1 MHQEIEKKNT
11 AIDLL
16 KNYDGINT
24 YLLALKRDIITYKK
38 VDKLT
43 DFNVDYIL
51 KNINYQIKDINK
63 IVRVIDWYGDEL
75 KDKWETDFRIE
86 KVLIKKLLGETDKFY
101 HCFIQYRKNVEPSYA
116 FLKKNGIIGNFLLED
131 YHNISIDFDRYDK
144 LSMSRTPDKPRKIKN
159 HQKEAVQFLISRKK
173 CILADDMGL
182 GKMEP
187 VSSLIPTPEGFKKM
201 GDIKVGDYIFGND
214 GKPHKVL
221 KIFPHKNKEIY
232 RVNFSDNTFA
242 ECGLEHL
249 WVVRDSNMRIRNKGW
264 KIMSLKEIIDSGISY
279 KDEKRKEKG
288 LNPRSKYE
296 IPITEAV
303 EYTEKQYFIHPYIL
317 GYCIGDGN
325 MCGSSINI
333 SIPDFEKESVSRLFS
348 YLNES
353 YMLNEDRS
361 TNCPRYRIIK
371 RNKDGKNEYLQ
382 EIRKLGL
389 NVKGNYKFIPE
400 FYKLG
405 SIRQRLDLLRGLM
418 DSDGTIQKGN
428 KIIFNTV
435 SETLANDI
443 KELVF
448 SLGGI
453 ARIHSYD
460 RRKQGKNI
468 EYYVNIQI
476 KENPFYLTRKA
487 EKYNPT
493 FKKYCTKHIVSA
505 EYVRNEDAQ
514 CIYVDSEEHTYLT
527 GKSYIVTHNTTSL
540 TVASIEGNF
549 DAILIICPASL
560 KSNWLNE
567 LTNYVSEKDISIIG
581 GVNEMK
587 KNEIEKY
594 LGYGEGKSG
603 KNLNELKEEAKERG
617 KWTDNRYVIINF
629 DILDDVYKVSR
640 AKTKE
645 GIEKAMENSPMLKF
659 LLNKKSLIIID
670 EAHKLSNNTSDR
682 YKIIKDL
689 INKSNPHSIY
699 LSTGTPITNDP
710 ANYFNLLSLLND
722 PLTIDREFYYM
733 RYCDA
738 FKMPINEQQKQK
750 KQQLTQE
757 FLNSHNKN
765 TWYDL
770 TVEEKKS
777 LNDIINKRV
786 IQKIIPKGGKNLEEL
801 KMQTAHV
808 YLRRTKDDIGDLPPK
823 YIHERV
829 FELNKEQMAEYKKLW
844 DEYEAAK
851 LEEDSSKELNKEL
864 IEGGI
869 YRKYLS
875 NQMVPNTIKLAE
887 KCLAKGEKIVI
898 ACCYDDELYTLRD
911 YFKDKCVIYN
921 GKMSLKEKDE
931 AIKKFNSD
939 PNVMIFIGNII
950 AAGVGITLT
959 SSRVVIF
966 NNFSYVPGDNSQFQD
981 RVHRIGQTRDVHI
994 FYQFFKD
1001 TQYEKMWNTVLSKSL
1016 IINQVIKKEDEK

>member
-131 YHNISIDFDRYDK
+131 YHNISIDFDRYDR

-173 CILADDMGL
+173 CILADDMG
-182 GKMEP
+182 M
-187 VSSLIPTPEGFKKM
+187 
-201 GDIKVGDYIFGND
+201 
-214 GKPHKVL
+214 
-221 KIFPHKNKEIY
+221 
-232 RVNFSDNTFA
+232 
-242 ECGLEHL
+242 
-249 WVVRDSNMRIRNKGW
+249 
-264 KIMSLKEIIDSGISY
+264 
-279 KDEKRKEKG
+279 
-288 LNPRSKYE
+288 
-296 IPITEAV
+296 
-303 EYTEKQYFIHPYIL
+303 
-317 GYCIGDGN
+317 
-325 MCGSSINI
+325 
-333 SIPDFEKESVSRLFS
+333 
-348 YLNES
+348 
-353 YMLNEDRS
+353 
-361 TNCPRYRIIK
+361 
-371 RNKDGKNEYLQ
+371 
-382 EIRKLGL
+382 
-389 NVKGNYKFIPE
+389 
-400 FYKLG
+400 
-405 SIRQRLDLLRGLM
+405 
-418 DSDGTIQKGN
+418 
-428 KIIFNTV
+428 
-435 SETLANDI
+435 
-443 KELVF
+443 
-448 SLGGI
+448 
-453 ARIHSYD
+453 
-460 RRKQGKNI
+460 
-468 EYYVNIQI
+468 
-476 KENPFYLTRKA
+476 
-487 EKYNPT
+487 
-493 FKKYCTKHIVSA
+493 
-505 EYVRNEDAQ
+505 
-514 CIYVDSEEHTYLT
+514 
-527 GKSYIVTHNTTSL
+527 GKSTSL

-560 KSNWLNE
+560 KSNWFNE

-864 IEGGI
+864 IEGGL

-887 KCLAKGEKIVI
+887 KCLARGEKIVI

>member
-43 DFNVDYIL
+43 DFNVDYVL
-51 KNINYQIKDINK
+51 KNINYQIKDVNK
-63 IVRVIDWYGDEL
+63 IVHVTEWYGEEL
-75 KDKWETDFRIE
+75 KNKWETDFRIE

-101 HCFIQYRKNVEPSYA
+101 HCLIQYRKNVEPSYA

-131 YHNISIDFDRYDK
+131 YHNISIDFDRYDR
-144 LSMSRTPDKPRKIKN
+144 LSISRTPDKPRKIKT

-173 CILADDMGL
+173 CILADDMG
-182 GKMEP
+182 M
-187 VSSLIPTPEGFKKM
+187 
-201 GDIKVGDYIFGND
+201 
-214 GKPHKVL
+214 
-221 KIFPHKNKEIY
+221 
-232 RVNFSDNTFA
+232 
-242 ECGLEHL
+242 
-249 WVVRDSNMRIRNKGW
+249 
-264 KIMSLKEIIDSGISY
+264 
-279 KDEKRKEKG
+279 
-288 LNPRSKYE
+288 
-296 IPITEAV
+296 
-303 EYTEKQYFIHPYIL
+303 
-317 GYCIGDGN
+317 
-325 MCGSSINI
+325 
-333 SIPDFEKESVSRLFS
+333 
-348 YLNES
+348 
-353 YMLNEDRS
+353 
-361 TNCPRYRIIK
+361 
-371 RNKDGKNEYLQ
+371 
-382 EIRKLGL
+382 
-389 NVKGNYKFIPE
+389 
-400 FYKLG
+400 
-405 SIRQRLDLLRGLM
+405 
-418 DSDGTIQKGN
+418 
-428 KIIFNTV
+428 
-435 SETLANDI
+435 
-443 KELVF
+443 
-448 SLGGI
+448 
-453 ARIHSYD
+453 
-460 RRKQGKNI
+460 
-468 EYYVNIQI
+468 
-476 KENPFYLTRKA
+476 
-487 EKYNPT
+487 
-493 FKKYCTKHIVSA
+493 
-505 EYVRNEDAQ
+505 
-514 CIYVDSEEHTYLT
+514 
-527 GKSYIVTHNTTSL
+527 GKSTSL

-560 KSNWLNE
+560 KSNWFNE

-645 GIEKAMENSPMLKF
+645 GIEKSLEKSPMLKF

-710 ANYFNLLSLLND
+710 SNYFNLLLLLND

-770 TVEEKKS
+770 TDEEKKS

-801 KMQTAHV
+801 KRQTAHV

-829 FELNKEQMAEYKKLW
+829 FELNKEQMAEYTKLW

-875 NQMVPNTIKLAE
+875 NQMVPNTIKLAD
-887 KCLAKGEKIVI
+887 KCLARGEKIVI

-911 YFKDKCVIYN
+911 YFKEKCVIYN

-931 AIKKFNSD
+931 AIKRFNND
-939 PNVMIFIGNII
+939 PNIMVFIGNII

-959 SSRVVIF
+959 ASRVIIF
-966 NNFSYVPGDNSQFQD
+966 NNFSYVPGDNQQMQD

-1016 IINQVIKKEDEK
+1016 IINKVIKKEDEK

>member
-159 HQKEAVQFLISRKK
+159 QQKEAVQFLISRKK
-173 CILADDMGL
+173 CILADDMG
-182 GKMEP
+182 M
-187 VSSLIPTPEGFKKM
+187 
-201 GDIKVGDYIFGND
+201 
-214 GKPHKVL
+214 
-221 KIFPHKNKEIY
+221 
-232 RVNFSDNTFA
+232 
-242 ECGLEHL
+242 
-249 WVVRDSNMRIRNKGW
+249 
-264 KIMSLKEIIDSGISY
+264 
-279 KDEKRKEKG
+279 
-288 LNPRSKYE
+288 
-296 IPITEAV
+296 
-303 EYTEKQYFIHPYIL
+303 
-317 GYCIGDGN
+317 
-325 MCGSSINI
+325 
-333 SIPDFEKESVSRLFS
+333 
-348 YLNES
+348 
-353 YMLNEDRS
+353 
-361 TNCPRYRIIK
+361 
-371 RNKDGKNEYLQ
+371 
-382 EIRKLGL
+382 
-389 NVKGNYKFIPE
+389 
-400 FYKLG
+400 
-405 SIRQRLDLLRGLM
+405 
-418 DSDGTIQKGN
+418 
-428 KIIFNTV
+428 
-435 SETLANDI
+435 
-443 KELVF
+443 
-448 SLGGI
+448 
-453 ARIHSYD
+453 
-460 RRKQGKNI
+460 
-468 EYYVNIQI
+468 
-476 KENPFYLTRKA
+476 
-487 EKYNPT
+487 
-493 FKKYCTKHIVSA
+493 
-505 EYVRNEDAQ
+505 
-514 CIYVDSEEHTYLT
+514 
-527 GKSYIVTHNTTSL
+527 GKSTSL

-560 KSNWLNE
+560 KSNWFNE

-864 IEGGI
+864 IEGGL

-887 KCLAKGEKIVI
+887 KCLARGEKIVI

>member
-43 DFNVDYIL
+43 DFNVDYVL

-63 IVRVIDWYGDEL
+63 IVHVIDWYGDEL

-131 YHNISIDFDRYDK
+131 YHNISIDFDRYDR

-173 CILADDMGL
+173 CILADDMG
-182 GKMEP
+182 
-187 VSSLIPTPEGFKKM
+187 
-201 GDIKVGDYIFGND
+201 
-214 GKPHKVL
+214 
-221 KIFPHKNKEIY
+221 
-232 RVNFSDNTFA
+232 
-242 ECGLEHL
+242 
-249 WVVRDSNMRIRNKGW
+249 
-264 KIMSLKEIIDSGISY
+264 
-279 KDEKRKEKG
+279 
-288 LNPRSKYE
+288 
-296 IPITEAV
+296 
-303 EYTEKQYFIHPYIL
+303 
-317 GYCIGDGN
+317 
-325 MCGSSINI
+325 
-333 SIPDFEKESVSRLFS
+333 
-348 YLNES
+348 
-353 YMLNEDRS
+353 
-361 TNCPRYRIIK
+361 
-371 RNKDGKNEYLQ
+371 
-382 EIRKLGL
+382 
-389 NVKGNYKFIPE
+389 
-400 FYKLG
+400 
-405 SIRQRLDLLRGLM
+405 
-418 DSDGTIQKGN
+418 
-428 KIIFNTV
+428 
-435 SETLANDI
+435 
-443 KELVF
+443 
-448 SLGGI
+448 
-453 ARIHSYD
+453 
-460 RRKQGKNI
+460 
-468 EYYVNIQI
+468 
-476 KENPFYLTRKA
+476 
-487 EKYNPT
+487 
-493 FKKYCTKHIVSA
+493 
-505 EYVRNEDAQ
+505 
-514 CIYVDSEEHTYLT
+514 T
-527 GKSYIVTHNTTSL
+527 GKSTSL

-549 DAILIICPASL
+549 DAILIICPDSL
-560 KSNWLNE
+560 KSNWFNE

-645 GIEKAMENSPMLKF
+645 GIEKAIENSPMLKF

-864 IEGGI
+864 IEGGL

-887 KCLAKGEKIVI
+887 KCLARGEKIVI

-931 AIKKFNSD
+931 AIKRFNND
-939 PNVMIFIGNII
+939 PNIMVFIGNII

-1016 IINQVIKKEDEK
+1016 IINKVIKKEDEK

>member
-24 YLLALKRDIITYKK
+24 YLLALKRDVITYKK

-43 DFNVDYIL
+43 DFNVDYVL

-63 IVRVIDWYGDEL
+63 IVHVTDWYGDEL

-131 YHNISIDFDRYDK
+131 YHNISIDFDRYDR

-173 CILADDMGL
+173 CILADDMG
-182 GKMEP
+182 M
-187 VSSLIPTPEGFKKM
+187 
-201 GDIKVGDYIFGND
+201 
-214 GKPHKVL
+214 
-221 KIFPHKNKEIY
+221 
-232 RVNFSDNTFA
+232 
-242 ECGLEHL
+242 
-249 WVVRDSNMRIRNKGW
+249 
-264 KIMSLKEIIDSGISY
+264 
-279 KDEKRKEKG
+279 
-288 LNPRSKYE
+288 
-296 IPITEAV
+296 
-303 EYTEKQYFIHPYIL
+303 
-317 GYCIGDGN
+317 
-325 MCGSSINI
+325 
-333 SIPDFEKESVSRLFS
+333 
-348 YLNES
+348 
-353 YMLNEDRS
+353 
-361 TNCPRYRIIK
+361 
-371 RNKDGKNEYLQ
+371 
-382 EIRKLGL
+382 
-389 NVKGNYKFIPE
+389 
-400 FYKLG
+400 
-405 SIRQRLDLLRGLM
+405 
-418 DSDGTIQKGN
+418 
-428 KIIFNTV
+428 
-435 SETLANDI
+435 
-443 KELVF
+443 
-448 SLGGI
+448 
-453 ARIHSYD
+453 
-460 RRKQGKNI
+460 
-468 EYYVNIQI
+468 
-476 KENPFYLTRKA
+476 
-487 EKYNPT
+487 
-493 FKKYCTKHIVSA
+493 
-505 EYVRNEDAQ
+505 
-514 CIYVDSEEHTYLT
+514 
-527 GKSYIVTHNTTSL
+527 GKSTSL

-560 KSNWLNE
+560 KSNWFNE

-645 GIEKAMENSPMLKF
+645 GIEKAVENSPMLKF

-864 IEGGI
+864 IEGGL

>member
-131 YHNISIDFDRYDK
+131 YHNIFIDLKKKNK

-173 CILADDMGL
+173 CILADDMG
-182 GKMEP
+182 M
-187 VSSLIPTPEGFKKM
+187 
-201 GDIKVGDYIFGND
+201 
-214 GKPHKVL
+214 
-221 KIFPHKNKEIY
+221 
-232 RVNFSDNTFA
+232 
-242 ECGLEHL
+242 
-249 WVVRDSNMRIRNKGW
+249 
-264 KIMSLKEIIDSGISY
+264 
-279 KDEKRKEKG
+279 
-288 LNPRSKYE
+288 
-296 IPITEAV
+296 
-303 EYTEKQYFIHPYIL
+303 
-317 GYCIGDGN
+317 
-325 MCGSSINI
+325 
-333 SIPDFEKESVSRLFS
+333 
-348 YLNES
+348 
-353 YMLNEDRS
+353 
-361 TNCPRYRIIK
+361 
-371 RNKDGKNEYLQ
+371 
-382 EIRKLGL
+382 
-389 NVKGNYKFIPE
+389 
-400 FYKLG
+400 
-405 SIRQRLDLLRGLM
+405 
-418 DSDGTIQKGN
+418 
-428 KIIFNTV
+428 
-435 SETLANDI
+435 
-443 KELVF
+443 
-448 SLGGI
+448 
-453 ARIHSYD
+453 
-460 RRKQGKNI
+460 
-468 EYYVNIQI
+468 
-476 KENPFYLTRKA
+476 
-487 EKYNPT
+487 
-493 FKKYCTKHIVSA
+493 
-505 EYVRNEDAQ
+505 
-514 CIYVDSEEHTYLT
+514 
-527 GKSYIVTHNTTSL
+527 GKSTSL

-560 KSNWLNE
+560 KSNWFNE

-864 IEGGI
+864 IEGGL

-887 KCLAKGEKIVI
+887 KCLARGEKIVI

-1001 TQYEKMWNTVLSKSL
+1001 TQYEKMWNTVLSKSV
-1016 IINQVIKKEDEK
+1016 IINQVIKKEEEK

>member
-38 VDKLT
+38 IDKLT

-131 YHNISIDFDRYDK
+131 YHNISIDFDRYDR

-173 CILADDMGL
+173 CILADDMG
-182 GKMEP
+182 M
-187 VSSLIPTPEGFKKM
+187 
-201 GDIKVGDYIFGND
+201 
-214 GKPHKVL
+214 
-221 KIFPHKNKEIY
+221 
-232 RVNFSDNTFA
+232 
-242 ECGLEHL
+242 
-249 WVVRDSNMRIRNKGW
+249 
-264 KIMSLKEIIDSGISY
+264 
-279 KDEKRKEKG
+279 
-288 LNPRSKYE
+288 
-296 IPITEAV
+296 
-303 EYTEKQYFIHPYIL
+303 
-317 GYCIGDGN
+317 
-325 MCGSSINI
+325 
-333 SIPDFEKESVSRLFS
+333 
-348 YLNES
+348 
-353 YMLNEDRS
+353 
-361 TNCPRYRIIK
+361 
-371 RNKDGKNEYLQ
+371 
-382 EIRKLGL
+382 
-389 NVKGNYKFIPE
+389 
-400 FYKLG
+400 
-405 SIRQRLDLLRGLM
+405 
-418 DSDGTIQKGN
+418 
-428 KIIFNTV
+428 
-435 SETLANDI
+435 
-443 KELVF
+443 
-448 SLGGI
+448 
-453 ARIHSYD
+453 
-460 RRKQGKNI
+460 
-468 EYYVNIQI
+468 
-476 KENPFYLTRKA
+476 
-487 EKYNPT
+487 
-493 FKKYCTKHIVSA
+493 
-505 EYVRNEDAQ
+505 
-514 CIYVDSEEHTYLT
+514 
-527 GKSYIVTHNTTSL
+527 GKSTSL

-560 KSNWLNE
+560 KSNWFNE

-645 GIEKAMENSPMLKF
+645 GIEKALENSPMLKF

-722 PLTIDREFYYM
+722 PLTVDREFYYM

-864 IEGGI
+864 IEGGL

-887 KCLAKGEKIVI
+887 KCLARGEKIVI

-931 AIKKFNSD
+931 AIKRFNND

>member
-75 KDKWETDFRIE
+75 KDKWGTDFRIE

-173 CILADDMGL
+173 CILADDMG
-182 GKMEP
+182 M
-187 VSSLIPTPEGFKKM
+187 
-201 GDIKVGDYIFGND
+201 
-214 GKPHKVL
+214 
-221 KIFPHKNKEIY
+221 
-232 RVNFSDNTFA
+232 
-242 ECGLEHL
+242 
-249 WVVRDSNMRIRNKGW
+249 
-264 KIMSLKEIIDSGISY
+264 
-279 KDEKRKEKG
+279 
-288 LNPRSKYE
+288 
-296 IPITEAV
+296 
-303 EYTEKQYFIHPYIL
+303 
-317 GYCIGDGN
+317 
-325 MCGSSINI
+325 
-333 SIPDFEKESVSRLFS
+333 
-348 YLNES
+348 
-353 YMLNEDRS
+353 
-361 TNCPRYRIIK
+361 
-371 RNKDGKNEYLQ
+371 
-382 EIRKLGL
+382 
-389 NVKGNYKFIPE
+389 
-400 FYKLG
+400 
-405 SIRQRLDLLRGLM
+405 
-418 DSDGTIQKGN
+418 
-428 KIIFNTV
+428 
-435 SETLANDI
+435 
-443 KELVF
+443 
-448 SLGGI
+448 
-453 ARIHSYD
+453 
-460 RRKQGKNI
+460 
-468 EYYVNIQI
+468 
-476 KENPFYLTRKA
+476 
-487 EKYNPT
+487 
-493 FKKYCTKHIVSA
+493 
-505 EYVRNEDAQ
+505 
-514 CIYVDSEEHTYLT
+514 
-527 GKSYIVTHNTTSL
+527 GKSTSL

-560 KSNWLNE
+560 KSNWFNE

-750 KQQLTQE
+750 KQQSTQE

>member
-173 CILADDMGL
+173 CILADDMG
-182 GKMEP
+182 M
-187 VSSLIPTPEGFKKM
+187 
-201 GDIKVGDYIFGND
+201 
-214 GKPHKVL
+214 
-221 KIFPHKNKEIY
+221 
-232 RVNFSDNTFA
+232 
-242 ECGLEHL
+242 
-249 WVVRDSNMRIRNKGW
+249 
-264 KIMSLKEIIDSGISY
+264 
-279 KDEKRKEKG
+279 
-288 LNPRSKYE
+288 
-296 IPITEAV
+296 
-303 EYTEKQYFIHPYIL
+303 
-317 GYCIGDGN
+317 
-325 MCGSSINI
+325 
-333 SIPDFEKESVSRLFS
+333 
-348 YLNES
+348 
-353 YMLNEDRS
+353 
-361 TNCPRYRIIK
+361 
-371 RNKDGKNEYLQ
+371 
-382 EIRKLGL
+382 
-389 NVKGNYKFIPE
+389 
-400 FYKLG
+400 
-405 SIRQRLDLLRGLM
+405 
-418 DSDGTIQKGN
+418 
-428 KIIFNTV
+428 
-435 SETLANDI
+435 
-443 KELVF
+443 
-448 SLGGI
+448 
-453 ARIHSYD
+453 
-460 RRKQGKNI
+460 
-468 EYYVNIQI
+468 
-476 KENPFYLTRKA
+476 
-487 EKYNPT
+487 
-493 FKKYCTKHIVSA
+493 
-505 EYVRNEDAQ
+505 
-514 CIYVDSEEHTYLT
+514 
-527 GKSYIVTHNTTSL
+527 GKSTSL

-560 KSNWLNE
+560 KSNWFNE

-864 IEGGI
+864 IEGGL

-887 KCLAKGEKIVI
+887 KCLARGEKIVI

-931 AIKKFNSD
+931 AIKKFNND

>member
-131 YHNISIDFDRYDK
+131 YHNISIDFDRYDR

-159 HQKEAVQFLISRKK
+159 HQKEAVQFLISRKQ
-173 CILADDMGL
+173 CILADDMG
-182 GKMEP
+182 
-187 VSSLIPTPEGFKKM
+187 
-201 GDIKVGDYIFGND
+201 
-214 GKPHKVL
+214 
-221 KIFPHKNKEIY
+221 
-232 RVNFSDNTFA
+232 
-242 ECGLEHL
+242 
-249 WVVRDSNMRIRNKGW
+249 
-264 KIMSLKEIIDSGISY
+264 
-279 KDEKRKEKG
+279 
-288 LNPRSKYE
+288 
-296 IPITEAV
+296 
-303 EYTEKQYFIHPYIL
+303 
-317 GYCIGDGN
+317 
-325 MCGSSINI
+325 
-333 SIPDFEKESVSRLFS
+333 
-348 YLNES
+348 
-353 YMLNEDRS
+353 
-361 TNCPRYRIIK
+361 
-371 RNKDGKNEYLQ
+371 
-382 EIRKLGL
+382 
-389 NVKGNYKFIPE
+389 
-400 FYKLG
+400 
-405 SIRQRLDLLRGLM
+405 
-418 DSDGTIQKGN
+418 
-428 KIIFNTV
+428 
-435 SETLANDI
+435 
-443 KELVF
+443 
-448 SLGGI
+448 
-453 ARIHSYD
+453 
-460 RRKQGKNI
+460 
-468 EYYVNIQI
+468 
-476 KENPFYLTRKA
+476 
-487 EKYNPT
+487 
-493 FKKYCTKHIVSA
+493 
-505 EYVRNEDAQ
+505 
-514 CIYVDSEEHTYLT
+514 T
-527 GKSYIVTHNTTSL
+527 GKSTSL

-560 KSNWLNE
+560 KSNWFNE
-567 LTNYVSEKDISIIG
+567 LTNYISEKDISIIG

-645 GIEKAMENSPMLKF
+645 GIEKAVENSPMLKF

-801 KMQTAHV
+801 KMQTAHI

-864 IEGGI
+864 IEGGL

-887 KCLAKGEKIVI
+887 KCLARGEKIVI

-921 GKMSLKEKDE
+921 GKMSLKDKDE

>member
-63 IVRVIDWYGDEL
+63 IVHVIDWYGDEL

-173 CILADDMGL
+173 CILADDMG
-182 GKMEP
+182 M
-187 VSSLIPTPEGFKKM
+187 
-201 GDIKVGDYIFGND
+201 
-214 GKPHKVL
+214 
-221 KIFPHKNKEIY
+221 
-232 RVNFSDNTFA
+232 
-242 ECGLEHL
+242 
-249 WVVRDSNMRIRNKGW
+249 
-264 KIMSLKEIIDSGISY
+264 
-279 KDEKRKEKG
+279 
-288 LNPRSKYE
+288 
-296 IPITEAV
+296 
-303 EYTEKQYFIHPYIL
+303 
-317 GYCIGDGN
+317 
-325 MCGSSINI
+325 
-333 SIPDFEKESVSRLFS
+333 
-348 YLNES
+348 
-353 YMLNEDRS
+353 
-361 TNCPRYRIIK
+361 
-371 RNKDGKNEYLQ
+371 
-382 EIRKLGL
+382 
-389 NVKGNYKFIPE
+389 
-400 FYKLG
+400 
-405 SIRQRLDLLRGLM
+405 
-418 DSDGTIQKGN
+418 
-428 KIIFNTV
+428 
-435 SETLANDI
+435 
-443 KELVF
+443 
-448 SLGGI
+448 
-453 ARIHSYD
+453 
-460 RRKQGKNI
+460 
-468 EYYVNIQI
+468 
-476 KENPFYLTRKA
+476 
-487 EKYNPT
+487 
-493 FKKYCTKHIVSA
+493 
-505 EYVRNEDAQ
+505 
-514 CIYVDSEEHTYLT
+514 
-527 GKSYIVTHNTTSL
+527 GKSTSL

-560 KSNWLNE
+560 KSNWFNE

-864 IEGGI
+864 IEGGL

-887 KCLAKGEKIVI
+887 KCLARGEKIVI

-939 PNVMIFIGNII
+939 PNIMIFIGNII

>member
-173 CILADDMGL
+173 CILADDMG
-182 GKMEP
+182 M
-187 VSSLIPTPEGFKKM
+187 
-201 GDIKVGDYIFGND
+201 
-214 GKPHKVL
+214 
-221 KIFPHKNKEIY
+221 
-232 RVNFSDNTFA
+232 
-242 ECGLEHL
+242 
-249 WVVRDSNMRIRNKGW
+249 
-264 KIMSLKEIIDSGISY
+264 
-279 KDEKRKEKG
+279 
-288 LNPRSKYE
+288 
-296 IPITEAV
+296 
-303 EYTEKQYFIHPYIL
+303 
-317 GYCIGDGN
+317 
-325 MCGSSINI
+325 
-333 SIPDFEKESVSRLFS
+333 
-348 YLNES
+348 
-353 YMLNEDRS
+353 
-361 TNCPRYRIIK
+361 
-371 RNKDGKNEYLQ
+371 
-382 EIRKLGL
+382 
-389 NVKGNYKFIPE
+389 
-400 FYKLG
+400 
-405 SIRQRLDLLRGLM
+405 
-418 DSDGTIQKGN
+418 
-428 KIIFNTV
+428 
-435 SETLANDI
+435 
-443 KELVF
+443 
-448 SLGGI
+448 
-453 ARIHSYD
+453 
-460 RRKQGKNI
+460 
-468 EYYVNIQI
+468 
-476 KENPFYLTRKA
+476 
-487 EKYNPT
+487 
-493 FKKYCTKHIVSA
+493 
-505 EYVRNEDAQ
+505 
-514 CIYVDSEEHTYLT
+514 
-527 GKSYIVTHNTTSL
+527 GKSTSL

-560 KSNWLNE
+560 KSNWFNE

-864 IEGGI
+864 IEGGL

-887 KCLAKGEKIVI
+887 KCLARGEKIVI

-931 AIKKFNSD
+931 AIKRFNND

>member
-131 YHNISIDFDRYDK
+131 YHNISIDFDRYDR

-173 CILADDMGL
+173 CILADDMG
-182 GKMEP
+182 M
-187 VSSLIPTPEGFKKM
+187 
-201 GDIKVGDYIFGND
+201 
-214 GKPHKVL
+214 
-221 KIFPHKNKEIY
+221 
-232 RVNFSDNTFA
+232 
-242 ECGLEHL
+242 
-249 WVVRDSNMRIRNKGW
+249 
-264 KIMSLKEIIDSGISY
+264 
-279 KDEKRKEKG
+279 
-288 LNPRSKYE
+288 
-296 IPITEAV
+296 
-303 EYTEKQYFIHPYIL
+303 
-317 GYCIGDGN
+317 
-325 MCGSSINI
+325 
-333 SIPDFEKESVSRLFS
+333 
-348 YLNES
+348 
-353 YMLNEDRS
+353 
-361 TNCPRYRIIK
+361 
-371 RNKDGKNEYLQ
+371 
-382 EIRKLGL
+382 
-389 NVKGNYKFIPE
+389 
-400 FYKLG
+400 
-405 SIRQRLDLLRGLM
+405 
-418 DSDGTIQKGN
+418 
-428 KIIFNTV
+428 
-435 SETLANDI
+435 
-443 KELVF
+443 
-448 SLGGI
+448 
-453 ARIHSYD
+453 
-460 RRKQGKNI
+460 
-468 EYYVNIQI
+468 
-476 KENPFYLTRKA
+476 
-487 EKYNPT
+487 
-493 FKKYCTKHIVSA
+493 
-505 EYVRNEDAQ
+505 
-514 CIYVDSEEHTYLT
+514 
-527 GKSYIVTHNTTSL
+527 GKSTSL

-560 KSNWLNE
+560 KSNWFNE

-864 IEGGI
+864 IEGGL

-875 NQMVPNTIKLAE
+875 NQMIPNTIKLAE
-887 KCLAKGEKIVI
+887 KCLARGEKIVI

>member
-43 DFNVDYIL
+43 DFNVDYVL

-63 IVRVIDWYGDEL
+63 IVHVIDWYGDEL

-131 YHNISIDFDRYDK
+131 YHNISIDFDRYDR

-173 CILADDMGL
+173 CILADDMG
-182 GKMEP
+182 
-187 VSSLIPTPEGFKKM
+187 
-201 GDIKVGDYIFGND
+201 
-214 GKPHKVL
+214 
-221 KIFPHKNKEIY
+221 
-232 RVNFSDNTFA
+232 
-242 ECGLEHL
+242 
-249 WVVRDSNMRIRNKGW
+249 
-264 KIMSLKEIIDSGISY
+264 
-279 KDEKRKEKG
+279 
-288 LNPRSKYE
+288 
-296 IPITEAV
+296 
-303 EYTEKQYFIHPYIL
+303 
-317 GYCIGDGN
+317 
-325 MCGSSINI
+325 
-333 SIPDFEKESVSRLFS
+333 
-348 YLNES
+348 
-353 YMLNEDRS
+353 
-361 TNCPRYRIIK
+361 
-371 RNKDGKNEYLQ
+371 
-382 EIRKLGL
+382 
-389 NVKGNYKFIPE
+389 
-400 FYKLG
+400 
-405 SIRQRLDLLRGLM
+405 
-418 DSDGTIQKGN
+418 
-428 KIIFNTV
+428 
-435 SETLANDI
+435 
-443 KELVF
+443 
-448 SLGGI
+448 
-453 ARIHSYD
+453 
-460 RRKQGKNI
+460 
-468 EYYVNIQI
+468 
-476 KENPFYLTRKA
+476 
-487 EKYNPT
+487 
-493 FKKYCTKHIVSA
+493 
-505 EYVRNEDAQ
+505 
-514 CIYVDSEEHTYLT
+514 T
-527 GKSYIVTHNTTSL
+527 GKSTSL

-560 KSNWLNE
+560 KSNWFNE

-931 AIKKFNSD
+931 AIKRFNND
-939 PNVMIFIGNII
+939 PNIMVFIGNII

-1016 IINQVIKKEDEK
+1016 IINKVIKKEDEK

>member
-43 DFNVDYIL
+43 DFNVDYVL

-63 IVRVIDWYGDEL
+63 IVHVIDWYGDEL

-131 YHNISIDFDRYDK
+131 YHNISIDFDRYDR

-173 CILADDMGL
+173 CILADDMG
-182 GKMEP
+182 M
-187 VSSLIPTPEGFKKM
+187 
-201 GDIKVGDYIFGND
+201 
-214 GKPHKVL
+214 
-221 KIFPHKNKEIY
+221 
-232 RVNFSDNTFA
+232 
-242 ECGLEHL
+242 
-249 WVVRDSNMRIRNKGW
+249 
-264 KIMSLKEIIDSGISY
+264 
-279 KDEKRKEKG
+279 
-288 LNPRSKYE
+288 
-296 IPITEAV
+296 
-303 EYTEKQYFIHPYIL
+303 
-317 GYCIGDGN
+317 
-325 MCGSSINI
+325 
-333 SIPDFEKESVSRLFS
+333 
-348 YLNES
+348 
-353 YMLNEDRS
+353 
-361 TNCPRYRIIK
+361 
-371 RNKDGKNEYLQ
+371 
-382 EIRKLGL
+382 
-389 NVKGNYKFIPE
+389 
-400 FYKLG
+400 
-405 SIRQRLDLLRGLM
+405 
-418 DSDGTIQKGN
+418 
-428 KIIFNTV
+428 
-435 SETLANDI
+435 
-443 KELVF
+443 
-448 SLGGI
+448 
-453 ARIHSYD
+453 
-460 RRKQGKNI
+460 
-468 EYYVNIQI
+468 
-476 KENPFYLTRKA
+476 
-487 EKYNPT
+487 
-493 FKKYCTKHIVSA
+493 
-505 EYVRNEDAQ
+505 
-514 CIYVDSEEHTYLT
+514 
-527 GKSYIVTHNTTSL
+527 GKSTSL

-560 KSNWLNE
+560 KSNWFNE

-645 GIEKAMENSPMLKF
+645 GIEKAIENSPMLKF

-829 FELNKEQMAEYKKLW
+829 FELSKEQMAEYKKLW

-887 KCLAKGEKIVI
+887 KCLARGEKIVI

>member
-131 YHNISIDFDRYDK
+131 YHNISIDFDRYDR

-173 CILADDMGL
+173 CILADDMG
-182 GKMEP
+182 M
-187 VSSLIPTPEGFKKM
+187 
-201 GDIKVGDYIFGND
+201 
-214 GKPHKVL
+214 
-221 KIFPHKNKEIY
+221 
-232 RVNFSDNTFA
+232 
-242 ECGLEHL
+242 
-249 WVVRDSNMRIRNKGW
+249 
-264 KIMSLKEIIDSGISY
+264 
-279 KDEKRKEKG
+279 
-288 LNPRSKYE
+288 
-296 IPITEAV
+296 
-303 EYTEKQYFIHPYIL
+303 
-317 GYCIGDGN
+317 
-325 MCGSSINI
+325 
-333 SIPDFEKESVSRLFS
+333 
-348 YLNES
+348 
-353 YMLNEDRS
+353 
-361 TNCPRYRIIK
+361 
-371 RNKDGKNEYLQ
+371 
-382 EIRKLGL
+382 
-389 NVKGNYKFIPE
+389 
-400 FYKLG
+400 
-405 SIRQRLDLLRGLM
+405 
-418 DSDGTIQKGN
+418 
-428 KIIFNTV
+428 
-435 SETLANDI
+435 
-443 KELVF
+443 
-448 SLGGI
+448 
-453 ARIHSYD
+453 
-460 RRKQGKNI
+460 
-468 EYYVNIQI
+468 
-476 KENPFYLTRKA
+476 
-487 EKYNPT
+487 
-493 FKKYCTKHIVSA
+493 
-505 EYVRNEDAQ
+505 
-514 CIYVDSEEHTYLT
+514 
-527 GKSYIVTHNTTSL
+527 GKSTSL

-560 KSNWLNE
+560 KSNWFNE

-645 GIEKAMENSPMLKF
+645 GIEKAIENSPMLKF

-844 DEYEAAK
+844 DEYEEAK

-887 KCLAKGEKIVI
+887 KCLARGEKIVI

>member
-75 KDKWETDFRIE
+75 KDKWGTDFRIE

-131 YHNISIDFDRYDK
+131 YHNISIDFDRYDR

-173 CILADDMGL
+173 CILADDMG
-182 GKMEP
+182 M
-187 VSSLIPTPEGFKKM
+187 
-201 GDIKVGDYIFGND
+201 
-214 GKPHKVL
+214 
-221 KIFPHKNKEIY
+221 
-232 RVNFSDNTFA
+232 
-242 ECGLEHL
+242 
-249 WVVRDSNMRIRNKGW
+249 
-264 KIMSLKEIIDSGISY
+264 
-279 KDEKRKEKG
+279 
-288 LNPRSKYE
+288 
-296 IPITEAV
+296 
-303 EYTEKQYFIHPYIL
+303 
-317 GYCIGDGN
+317 
-325 MCGSSINI
+325 
-333 SIPDFEKESVSRLFS
+333 
-348 YLNES
+348 
-353 YMLNEDRS
+353 
-361 TNCPRYRIIK
+361 
-371 RNKDGKNEYLQ
+371 
-382 EIRKLGL
+382 
-389 NVKGNYKFIPE
+389 
-400 FYKLG
+400 
-405 SIRQRLDLLRGLM
+405 
-418 DSDGTIQKGN
+418 
-428 KIIFNTV
+428 
-435 SETLANDI
+435 
-443 KELVF
+443 
-448 SLGGI
+448 
-453 ARIHSYD
+453 
-460 RRKQGKNI
+460 
-468 EYYVNIQI
+468 
-476 KENPFYLTRKA
+476 
-487 EKYNPT
+487 
-493 FKKYCTKHIVSA
+493 
-505 EYVRNEDAQ
+505 
-514 CIYVDSEEHTYLT
+514 
-527 GKSYIVTHNTTSL
+527 GKSTSL

-560 KSNWLNE
+560 KSNWFNE

-645 GIEKAMENSPMLKF
+645 GIEKAIENSPMLKF

-864 IEGGI
+864 IEGGL

-887 KCLAKGEKIVI
+887 KCLARGEKIVI

>member
-63 IVRVIDWYGDEL
+63 IVHVIDWYGDEL

-131 YHNISIDFDRYDK
+131 YHNISIDFDRYDR
-144 LSMSRTPDKPRKIKN
+144 LSMSRTPDNPRKIKN

-173 CILADDMGL
+173 CILADDMG
-182 GKMEP
+182 
-187 VSSLIPTPEGFKKM
+187 
-201 GDIKVGDYIFGND
+201 
-214 GKPHKVL
+214 
-221 KIFPHKNKEIY
+221 
-232 RVNFSDNTFA
+232 
-242 ECGLEHL
+242 
-249 WVVRDSNMRIRNKGW
+249 
-264 KIMSLKEIIDSGISY
+264 
-279 KDEKRKEKG
+279 
-288 LNPRSKYE
+288 
-296 IPITEAV
+296 
-303 EYTEKQYFIHPYIL
+303 
-317 GYCIGDGN
+317 
-325 MCGSSINI
+325 
-333 SIPDFEKESVSRLFS
+333 
-348 YLNES
+348 
-353 YMLNEDRS
+353 
-361 TNCPRYRIIK
+361 
-371 RNKDGKNEYLQ
+371 
-382 EIRKLGL
+382 
-389 NVKGNYKFIPE
+389 
-400 FYKLG
+400 
-405 SIRQRLDLLRGLM
+405 
-418 DSDGTIQKGN
+418 
-428 KIIFNTV
+428 
-435 SETLANDI
+435 
-443 KELVF
+443 
-448 SLGGI
+448 
-453 ARIHSYD
+453 
-460 RRKQGKNI
+460 
-468 EYYVNIQI
+468 
-476 KENPFYLTRKA
+476 
-487 EKYNPT
+487 
-493 FKKYCTKHIVSA
+493 
-505 EYVRNEDAQ
+505 
-514 CIYVDSEEHTYLT
+514 T
-527 GKSYIVTHNTTSL
+527 GKSTSL

-560 KSNWLNE
+560 KSNWFNE
-567 LTNYVSEKDISIIG
+567 LTNYISEKDISIIG

-645 GIEKAMENSPMLKF
+645 GIEKAIENSPMLKF

-864 IEGGI
+864 IEGGL

-887 KCLAKGEKIVI
+887 KCLARGEKIVI

-931 AIKKFNSD
+931 AIKKFNND

>member
-173 CILADDMGL
+173 CILADDMG
-182 GKMEP
+182 
-187 VSSLIPTPEGFKKM
+187 
-201 GDIKVGDYIFGND
+201 
-214 GKPHKVL
+214 
-221 KIFPHKNKEIY
+221 
-232 RVNFSDNTFA
+232 
-242 ECGLEHL
+242 
-249 WVVRDSNMRIRNKGW
+249 
-264 KIMSLKEIIDSGISY
+264 
-279 KDEKRKEKG
+279 
-288 LNPRSKYE
+288 
-296 IPITEAV
+296 
-303 EYTEKQYFIHPYIL
+303 
-317 GYCIGDGN
+317 
-325 MCGSSINI
+325 
-333 SIPDFEKESVSRLFS
+333 
-348 YLNES
+348 
-353 YMLNEDRS
+353 
-361 TNCPRYRIIK
+361 
-371 RNKDGKNEYLQ
+371 
-382 EIRKLGL
+382 
-389 NVKGNYKFIPE
+389 
-400 FYKLG
+400 
-405 SIRQRLDLLRGLM
+405 
-418 DSDGTIQKGN
+418 
-428 KIIFNTV
+428 
-435 SETLANDI
+435 
-443 KELVF
+443 
-448 SLGGI
+448 
-453 ARIHSYD
+453 
-460 RRKQGKNI
+460 
-468 EYYVNIQI
+468 
-476 KENPFYLTRKA
+476 
-487 EKYNPT
+487 
-493 FKKYCTKHIVSA
+493 
-505 EYVRNEDAQ
+505 
-514 CIYVDSEEHTYLT
+514 T
-527 GKSYIVTHNTTSL
+527 GKSTSL

-560 KSNWLNE
+560 KSNWFNE

>member
-43 DFNVDYIL
+43 DFNVDYVL

-63 IVRVIDWYGDEL
+63 IVHVIDWYGDEL

-131 YHNISIDFDRYDK
+131 YHNISIDFDRYDR

-173 CILADDMGL
+173 CILADDMG
-182 GKMEP
+182 
-187 VSSLIPTPEGFKKM
+187 
-201 GDIKVGDYIFGND
+201 
-214 GKPHKVL
+214 
-221 KIFPHKNKEIY
+221 
-232 RVNFSDNTFA
+232 
-242 ECGLEHL
+242 
-249 WVVRDSNMRIRNKGW
+249 
-264 KIMSLKEIIDSGISY
+264 
-279 KDEKRKEKG
+279 
-288 LNPRSKYE
+288 
-296 IPITEAV
+296 
-303 EYTEKQYFIHPYIL
+303 
-317 GYCIGDGN
+317 
-325 MCGSSINI
+325 
-333 SIPDFEKESVSRLFS
+333 
-348 YLNES
+348 
-353 YMLNEDRS
+353 
-361 TNCPRYRIIK
+361 
-371 RNKDGKNEYLQ
+371 
-382 EIRKLGL
+382 
-389 NVKGNYKFIPE
+389 
-400 FYKLG
+400 
-405 SIRQRLDLLRGLM
+405 
-418 DSDGTIQKGN
+418 
-428 KIIFNTV
+428 
-435 SETLANDI
+435 
-443 KELVF
+443 
-448 SLGGI
+448 
-453 ARIHSYD
+453 
-460 RRKQGKNI
+460 
-468 EYYVNIQI
+468 
-476 KENPFYLTRKA
+476 
-487 EKYNPT
+487 
-493 FKKYCTKHIVSA
+493 
-505 EYVRNEDAQ
+505 
-514 CIYVDSEEHTYLT
+514 T
-527 GKSYIVTHNTTSL
+527 GKSTSL

-560 KSNWLNE
+560 KSNWFNE

-829 FELNKEQMAEYKKLW
+829 FELSKEQMAEYKKLW

-864 IEGGI
+864 IEGGL

-887 KCLAKGEKIVI
+887 KCLARGEKIVI

-931 AIKKFNSD
+931 AIKRFNND
-939 PNVMIFIGNII
+939 PNIMVFIGNII

-1016 IINQVIKKEDEK
+1016 IINKVIKKEDEK

>member
-43 DFNVDYIL
+43 DFNVDYVL

-63 IVRVIDWYGDEL
+63 IVHVIDWYGDEL

-131 YHNISIDFDRYDK
+131 YHNISIDFDRYDR

-173 CILADDMGL
+173 CILADDMG
-182 GKMEP
+182 
-187 VSSLIPTPEGFKKM
+187 
-201 GDIKVGDYIFGND
+201 
-214 GKPHKVL
+214 
-221 KIFPHKNKEIY
+221 
-232 RVNFSDNTFA
+232 
-242 ECGLEHL
+242 
-249 WVVRDSNMRIRNKGW
+249 
-264 KIMSLKEIIDSGISY
+264 
-279 KDEKRKEKG
+279 
-288 LNPRSKYE
+288 
-296 IPITEAV
+296 
-303 EYTEKQYFIHPYIL
+303 
-317 GYCIGDGN
+317 
-325 MCGSSINI
+325 
-333 SIPDFEKESVSRLFS
+333 
-348 YLNES
+348 
-353 YMLNEDRS
+353 
-361 TNCPRYRIIK
+361 
-371 RNKDGKNEYLQ
+371 
-382 EIRKLGL
+382 
-389 NVKGNYKFIPE
+389 
-400 FYKLG
+400 
-405 SIRQRLDLLRGLM
+405 
-418 DSDGTIQKGN
+418 
-428 KIIFNTV
+428 
-435 SETLANDI
+435 
-443 KELVF
+443 
-448 SLGGI
+448 
-453 ARIHSYD
+453 
-460 RRKQGKNI
+460 
-468 EYYVNIQI
+468 
-476 KENPFYLTRKA
+476 
-487 EKYNPT
+487 
-493 FKKYCTKHIVSA
+493 
-505 EYVRNEDAQ
+505 
-514 CIYVDSEEHTYLT
+514 T
-527 GKSYIVTHNTTSL
+527 GKSTSL

-560 KSNWLNE
+560 KSNWFNE

-829 FELNKEQMAEYKKLW
+829 FELNKEQMAEYTKLW

-887 KCLAKGEKIVI
+887 KCLARGEKIVI

-931 AIKKFNSD
+931 AIKRFNND

>member
-75 KDKWETDFRIE
+75 KDKWGTDFRIE

-131 YHNISIDFDRYDK
+131 YHNISIDFDRYDR

-173 CILADDMGL
+173 CILADDMG
-182 GKMEP
+182 M
-187 VSSLIPTPEGFKKM
+187 
-201 GDIKVGDYIFGND
+201 
-214 GKPHKVL
+214 
-221 KIFPHKNKEIY
+221 
-232 RVNFSDNTFA
+232 
-242 ECGLEHL
+242 
-249 WVVRDSNMRIRNKGW
+249 
-264 KIMSLKEIIDSGISY
+264 
-279 KDEKRKEKG
+279 
-288 LNPRSKYE
+288 
-296 IPITEAV
+296 
-303 EYTEKQYFIHPYIL
+303 
-317 GYCIGDGN
+317 
-325 MCGSSINI
+325 
-333 SIPDFEKESVSRLFS
+333 
-348 YLNES
+348 
-353 YMLNEDRS
+353 
-361 TNCPRYRIIK
+361 
-371 RNKDGKNEYLQ
+371 
-382 EIRKLGL
+382 
-389 NVKGNYKFIPE
+389 
-400 FYKLG
+400 
-405 SIRQRLDLLRGLM
+405 
-418 DSDGTIQKGN
+418 
-428 KIIFNTV
+428 
-435 SETLANDI
+435 
-443 KELVF
+443 
-448 SLGGI
+448 
-453 ARIHSYD
+453 
-460 RRKQGKNI
+460 
-468 EYYVNIQI
+468 
-476 KENPFYLTRKA
+476 
-487 EKYNPT
+487 
-493 FKKYCTKHIVSA
+493 
-505 EYVRNEDAQ
+505 
-514 CIYVDSEEHTYLT
+514 
-527 GKSYIVTHNTTSL
+527 GKSTSL

-560 KSNWLNE
+560 KSNWFNE

-645 GIEKAMENSPMLKF
+645 GIEKTMENSPMLKF

-864 IEGGI
+864 IEGGL

-887 KCLAKGEKIVI
+887 KCLARGEKIVI

>member
-173 CILADDMGL
+173 CILADDMG
-182 GKMEP
+182 M
-187 VSSLIPTPEGFKKM
+187 
-201 GDIKVGDYIFGND
+201 
-214 GKPHKVL
+214 
-221 KIFPHKNKEIY
+221 
-232 RVNFSDNTFA
+232 
-242 ECGLEHL
+242 
-249 WVVRDSNMRIRNKGW
+249 
-264 KIMSLKEIIDSGISY
+264 
-279 KDEKRKEKG
+279 
-288 LNPRSKYE
+288 
-296 IPITEAV
+296 
-303 EYTEKQYFIHPYIL
+303 
-317 GYCIGDGN
+317 
-325 MCGSSINI
+325 
-333 SIPDFEKESVSRLFS
+333 
-348 YLNES
+348 
-353 YMLNEDRS
+353 
-361 TNCPRYRIIK
+361 
-371 RNKDGKNEYLQ
+371 
-382 EIRKLGL
+382 
-389 NVKGNYKFIPE
+389 
-400 FYKLG
+400 
-405 SIRQRLDLLRGLM
+405 
-418 DSDGTIQKGN
+418 
-428 KIIFNTV
+428 
-435 SETLANDI
+435 
-443 KELVF
+443 
-448 SLGGI
+448 
-453 ARIHSYD
+453 
-460 RRKQGKNI
+460 
-468 EYYVNIQI
+468 
-476 KENPFYLTRKA
+476 
-487 EKYNPT
+487 
-493 FKKYCTKHIVSA
+493 
-505 EYVRNEDAQ
+505 
-514 CIYVDSEEHTYLT
+514 
-527 GKSYIVTHNTTSL
+527 GKSTSL

-560 KSNWLNE
+560 KSNWFNE
-567 LTNYVSEKDISIIG
+567 LTNYISEKDISIIG

-864 IEGGI
+864 IEGGL

-887 KCLAKGEKIVI
+887 KCLARGEKIVI

-931 AIKKFNSD
+931 AIKKFNND

>member
-182 GKMEP
+182 GK
-187 VSSLIPTPEGFKKM
+187 S
-201 GDIKVGDYIFGND
+201 
-214 GKPHKVL
+214 
-221 KIFPHKNKEIY
+221 
-232 RVNFSDNTFA
+232 
-242 ECGLEHL
+242 
-249 WVVRDSNMRIRNKGW
+249 
-264 KIMSLKEIIDSGISY
+264 
-279 KDEKRKEKG
+279 
-288 LNPRSKYE
+288 
-296 IPITEAV
+296 
-303 EYTEKQYFIHPYIL
+303 
-317 GYCIGDGN
+317 
-325 MCGSSINI
+325 
-333 SIPDFEKESVSRLFS
+333 
-348 YLNES
+348 
-353 YMLNEDRS
+353 
-361 TNCPRYRIIK
+361 
-371 RNKDGKNEYLQ
+371 
-382 EIRKLGL
+382 
-389 NVKGNYKFIPE
+389 
-400 FYKLG
+400 
-405 SIRQRLDLLRGLM
+405 
-418 DSDGTIQKGN
+418 
-428 KIIFNTV
+428 
-435 SETLANDI
+435 
-443 KELVF
+443 
-448 SLGGI
+448 
-453 ARIHSYD
+453 
-460 RRKQGKNI
+460 
-468 EYYVNIQI
+468 
-476 KENPFYLTRKA
+476 
-487 EKYNPT
+487 
-493 FKKYCTKHIVSA
+493 
-505 EYVRNEDAQ
+505 
-514 CIYVDSEEHTYLT
+514 
-527 GKSYIVTHNTTSL
+527 TSL

-560 KSNWLNE
+560 KSNWFNE

-864 IEGGI
+864 IEGGL

-887 KCLAKGEKIVI
+887 KCLARGEKIVI

-939 PNVMIFIGNII
+939 PNIMIFIGNII

>member
-173 CILADDMGL
+173 CILADDMGM
-182 GKMEP
+182 GK
-187 VSSLIPTPEGFKKM
+187 STSLI
-201 GDIKVGDYIFGND
+201 
-214 GKPHKVL
+214 
-221 KIFPHKNKEIY
+221 
-232 RVNFSDNTFA
+232 
-242 ECGLEHL
+242 
-249 WVVRDSNMRIRNKGW
+249 
-264 KIMSLKEIIDSGISY
+264 
-279 KDEKRKEKG
+279 
-288 LNPRSKYE
+288 
-296 IPITEAV
+296 
-303 EYTEKQYFIHPYIL
+303 
-317 GYCIGDGN
+317 
-325 MCGSSINI
+325 
-333 SIPDFEKESVSRLFS
+333 
-348 YLNES
+348 
-353 YMLNEDRS
+353 
-361 TNCPRYRIIK
+361 
-371 RNKDGKNEYLQ
+371 
-382 EIRKLGL
+382 
-389 NVKGNYKFIPE
+389 
-400 FYKLG
+400 
-405 SIRQRLDLLRGLM
+405 
-418 DSDGTIQKGN
+418 
-428 KIIFNTV
+428 
-435 SETLANDI
+435 
-443 KELVF
+443 
-448 SLGGI
+448 
-453 ARIHSYD
+453 
-460 RRKQGKNI
+460 
-468 EYYVNIQI
+468 
-476 KENPFYLTRKA
+476 
-487 EKYNPT
+487 
-493 FKKYCTKHIVSA
+493 
-505 EYVRNEDAQ
+505 
-514 CIYVDSEEHTYLT
+514 
-527 GKSYIVTHNTTSL
+527 
-540 TVASIEGNF
+540 VASIEGNF

-560 KSNWLNE
+560 KSNWFNE

-829 FELNKEQMAEYKKLW
+829 FELNEEQMAEYKKLW

-864 IEGGI
+864 IEGGL

-887 KCLAKGEKIVI
+887 KCLARGEKIVI

>member
-63 IVRVIDWYGDEL
+63 IVRVIDWYGNEL

-173 CILADDMGL
+173 CILADDMG
-182 GKMEP
+182 M
-187 VSSLIPTPEGFKKM
+187 
-201 GDIKVGDYIFGND
+201 
-214 GKPHKVL
+214 
-221 KIFPHKNKEIY
+221 
-232 RVNFSDNTFA
+232 
-242 ECGLEHL
+242 
-249 WVVRDSNMRIRNKGW
+249 
-264 KIMSLKEIIDSGISY
+264 
-279 KDEKRKEKG
+279 
-288 LNPRSKYE
+288 
-296 IPITEAV
+296 
-303 EYTEKQYFIHPYIL
+303 
-317 GYCIGDGN
+317 
-325 MCGSSINI
+325 
-333 SIPDFEKESVSRLFS
+333 
-348 YLNES
+348 
-353 YMLNEDRS
+353 
-361 TNCPRYRIIK
+361 
-371 RNKDGKNEYLQ
+371 
-382 EIRKLGL
+382 
-389 NVKGNYKFIPE
+389 
-400 FYKLG
+400 
-405 SIRQRLDLLRGLM
+405 
-418 DSDGTIQKGN
+418 
-428 KIIFNTV
+428 
-435 SETLANDI
+435 
-443 KELVF
+443 
-448 SLGGI
+448 
-453 ARIHSYD
+453 
-460 RRKQGKNI
+460 
-468 EYYVNIQI
+468 
-476 KENPFYLTRKA
+476 
-487 EKYNPT
+487 
-493 FKKYCTKHIVSA
+493 
-505 EYVRNEDAQ
+505 
-514 CIYVDSEEHTYLT
+514 
-527 GKSYIVTHNTTSL
+527 GKSTSL

-560 KSNWLNE
+560 KSNWFNE

-864 IEGGI
+864 IEGGL

-887 KCLAKGEKIVI
+887 KCLARGEKIVI

>member
-24 YLLALKRDIITYKK
+24 YLLALKRDVITYKK

-43 DFNVDYIL
+43 DFNVDYVL

-63 IVRVIDWYGDEL
+63 IVHVTDWYGDEL

-131 YHNISIDFDRYDK
+131 YHNISIDFDRYDR
-144 LSMSRTPDKPRKIKN
+144 LSMSRTPDNPRKIKN

-173 CILADDMGL
+173 CILADDMG
-182 GKMEP
+182 
-187 VSSLIPTPEGFKKM
+187 
-201 GDIKVGDYIFGND
+201 
-214 GKPHKVL
+214 
-221 KIFPHKNKEIY
+221 
-232 RVNFSDNTFA
+232 
-242 ECGLEHL
+242 
-249 WVVRDSNMRIRNKGW
+249 
-264 KIMSLKEIIDSGISY
+264 
-279 KDEKRKEKG
+279 
-288 LNPRSKYE
+288 
-296 IPITEAV
+296 
-303 EYTEKQYFIHPYIL
+303 
-317 GYCIGDGN
+317 
-325 MCGSSINI
+325 
-333 SIPDFEKESVSRLFS
+333 
-348 YLNES
+348 
-353 YMLNEDRS
+353 
-361 TNCPRYRIIK
+361 
-371 RNKDGKNEYLQ
+371 
-382 EIRKLGL
+382 
-389 NVKGNYKFIPE
+389 
-400 FYKLG
+400 
-405 SIRQRLDLLRGLM
+405 
-418 DSDGTIQKGN
+418 
-428 KIIFNTV
+428 
-435 SETLANDI
+435 
-443 KELVF
+443 
-448 SLGGI
+448 
-453 ARIHSYD
+453 
-460 RRKQGKNI
+460 
-468 EYYVNIQI
+468 
-476 KENPFYLTRKA
+476 
-487 EKYNPT
+487 
-493 FKKYCTKHIVSA
+493 
-505 EYVRNEDAQ
+505 
-514 CIYVDSEEHTYLT
+514 T
-527 GKSYIVTHNTTSL
+527 GKSTSL

-560 KSNWLNE
+560 KSNWFNE

-829 FELNKEQMAEYKKLW
+829 FELNEEQMAEYKKLW

-864 IEGGI
+864 IEGGL

-887 KCLAKGEKIVI
+887 KCLARGEKIVI

-931 AIKKFNSD
+931 AIKKFNND

-1001 TQYEKMWNTVLSKSL
+1001 TQYEKMWNTVLSKSV
-1016 IINQVIKKEDEK
+1016 IINQVIKKEEEK

>member
-131 YHNISIDFDRYDK
+131 YHNISIDFDRYDR

-173 CILADDMGL
+173 CILADDMG
-182 GKMEP
+182 M
-187 VSSLIPTPEGFKKM
+187 
-201 GDIKVGDYIFGND
+201 
-214 GKPHKVL
+214 
-221 KIFPHKNKEIY
+221 
-232 RVNFSDNTFA
+232 
-242 ECGLEHL
+242 
-249 WVVRDSNMRIRNKGW
+249 
-264 KIMSLKEIIDSGISY
+264 
-279 KDEKRKEKG
+279 
-288 LNPRSKYE
+288 
-296 IPITEAV
+296 
-303 EYTEKQYFIHPYIL
+303 
-317 GYCIGDGN
+317 
-325 MCGSSINI
+325 
-333 SIPDFEKESVSRLFS
+333 
-348 YLNES
+348 
-353 YMLNEDRS
+353 
-361 TNCPRYRIIK
+361 
-371 RNKDGKNEYLQ
+371 
-382 EIRKLGL
+382 
-389 NVKGNYKFIPE
+389 
-400 FYKLG
+400 
-405 SIRQRLDLLRGLM
+405 
-418 DSDGTIQKGN
+418 
-428 KIIFNTV
+428 
-435 SETLANDI
+435 
-443 KELVF
+443 
-448 SLGGI
+448 
-453 ARIHSYD
+453 
-460 RRKQGKNI
+460 
-468 EYYVNIQI
+468 
-476 KENPFYLTRKA
+476 
-487 EKYNPT
+487 
-493 FKKYCTKHIVSA
+493 
-505 EYVRNEDAQ
+505 
-514 CIYVDSEEHTYLT
+514 
-527 GKSYIVTHNTTSL
+527 GKSTSL

-560 KSNWLNE
+560 KSNWFNE

-645 GIEKAMENSPMLKF
+645 GIEKAVENSPMLKF

-829 FELNKEQMAEYKKLW
+829 FELNEEQMAEYKKLW

-864 IEGGI
+864 IEGGL

-887 KCLAKGEKIVI
+887 KCLARGEKIVI

-931 AIKKFNSD
+931 AIKKFNND

-1001 TQYEKMWNTVLSKSL
+1001 TQYEKMWNTVLSKSV
-1016 IINQVIKKEDEK
+1016 IINQVIKKEEEK

>member
-75 KDKWETDFRIE
+75 KDKWGTDFRIE

-131 YHNISIDFDRYDK
+131 YHNISIDFDRYDR

-173 CILADDMGL
+173 CILADDMG
-182 GKMEP
+182 M
-187 VSSLIPTPEGFKKM
+187 
-201 GDIKVGDYIFGND
+201 
-214 GKPHKVL
+214 
-221 KIFPHKNKEIY
+221 
-232 RVNFSDNTFA
+232 
-242 ECGLEHL
+242 
-249 WVVRDSNMRIRNKGW
+249 
-264 KIMSLKEIIDSGISY
+264 
-279 KDEKRKEKG
+279 
-288 LNPRSKYE
+288 
-296 IPITEAV
+296 
-303 EYTEKQYFIHPYIL
+303 
-317 GYCIGDGN
+317 
-325 MCGSSINI
+325 
-333 SIPDFEKESVSRLFS
+333 
-348 YLNES
+348 
-353 YMLNEDRS
+353 
-361 TNCPRYRIIK
+361 
-371 RNKDGKNEYLQ
+371 
-382 EIRKLGL
+382 
-389 NVKGNYKFIPE
+389 
-400 FYKLG
+400 
-405 SIRQRLDLLRGLM
+405 
-418 DSDGTIQKGN
+418 
-428 KIIFNTV
+428 
-435 SETLANDI
+435 
-443 KELVF
+443 
-448 SLGGI
+448 
-453 ARIHSYD
+453 
-460 RRKQGKNI
+460 
-468 EYYVNIQI
+468 
-476 KENPFYLTRKA
+476 
-487 EKYNPT
+487 
-493 FKKYCTKHIVSA
+493 
-505 EYVRNEDAQ
+505 
-514 CIYVDSEEHTYLT
+514 
-527 GKSYIVTHNTTSL
+527 GKSTSL

-560 KSNWLNE
+560 KSNWFNE

-864 IEGGI
+864 IEGGL

-887 KCLAKGEKIVI
+887 KCLARGEKIVI

-931 AIKKFNSD
+931 AIKKFNTD
-939 PNVMIFIGNII
+939 PNIMIFIGNII

>member
-24 YLLALKRDIITYKK
+24 YLLALKRDVITYKK

-43 DFNVDYIL
+43 DFNVDYVL

-63 IVRVIDWYGDEL
+63 IVHVIDWYGDEL

-173 CILADDMGL
+173 CILADDMG
-182 GKMEP
+182 M
-187 VSSLIPTPEGFKKM
+187 
-201 GDIKVGDYIFGND
+201 
-214 GKPHKVL
+214 
-221 KIFPHKNKEIY
+221 
-232 RVNFSDNTFA
+232 
-242 ECGLEHL
+242 
-249 WVVRDSNMRIRNKGW
+249 
-264 KIMSLKEIIDSGISY
+264 
-279 KDEKRKEKG
+279 
-288 LNPRSKYE
+288 
-296 IPITEAV
+296 
-303 EYTEKQYFIHPYIL
+303 
-317 GYCIGDGN
+317 
-325 MCGSSINI
+325 
-333 SIPDFEKESVSRLFS
+333 
-348 YLNES
+348 
-353 YMLNEDRS
+353 
-361 TNCPRYRIIK
+361 
-371 RNKDGKNEYLQ
+371 
-382 EIRKLGL
+382 
-389 NVKGNYKFIPE
+389 
-400 FYKLG
+400 
-405 SIRQRLDLLRGLM
+405 
-418 DSDGTIQKGN
+418 
-428 KIIFNTV
+428 
-435 SETLANDI
+435 
-443 KELVF
+443 
-448 SLGGI
+448 
-453 ARIHSYD
+453 
-460 RRKQGKNI
+460 
-468 EYYVNIQI
+468 
-476 KENPFYLTRKA
+476 
-487 EKYNPT
+487 
-493 FKKYCTKHIVSA
+493 
-505 EYVRNEDAQ
+505 
-514 CIYVDSEEHTYLT
+514 
-527 GKSYIVTHNTTSL
+527 GKSTSL

-560 KSNWLNE
+560 KSNWFNE

-887 KCLAKGEKIVI
+887 KCLARGEKIVI

>member
-75 KDKWETDFRIE
+75 KDKWGTDFRIE

-101 HCFIQYRKNVEPSYA
+101 YCFIQYRKNVEPSYA

-173 CILADDMGL
+173 CILADDMG
-182 GKMEP
+182 M
-187 VSSLIPTPEGFKKM
+187 
-201 GDIKVGDYIFGND
+201 
-214 GKPHKVL
+214 
-221 KIFPHKNKEIY
+221 
-232 RVNFSDNTFA
+232 
-242 ECGLEHL
+242 
-249 WVVRDSNMRIRNKGW
+249 
-264 KIMSLKEIIDSGISY
+264 
-279 KDEKRKEKG
+279 
-288 LNPRSKYE
+288 
-296 IPITEAV
+296 
-303 EYTEKQYFIHPYIL
+303 
-317 GYCIGDGN
+317 
-325 MCGSSINI
+325 
-333 SIPDFEKESVSRLFS
+333 
-348 YLNES
+348 
-353 YMLNEDRS
+353 
-361 TNCPRYRIIK
+361 
-371 RNKDGKNEYLQ
+371 
-382 EIRKLGL
+382 
-389 NVKGNYKFIPE
+389 
-400 FYKLG
+400 
-405 SIRQRLDLLRGLM
+405 
-418 DSDGTIQKGN
+418 
-428 KIIFNTV
+428 
-435 SETLANDI
+435 
-443 KELVF
+443 
-448 SLGGI
+448 
-453 ARIHSYD
+453 
-460 RRKQGKNI
+460 
-468 EYYVNIQI
+468 
-476 KENPFYLTRKA
+476 
-487 EKYNPT
+487 
-493 FKKYCTKHIVSA
+493 
-505 EYVRNEDAQ
+505 
-514 CIYVDSEEHTYLT
+514 
-527 GKSYIVTHNTTSL
+527 GKSTSL

-560 KSNWLNE
+560 KSNWFNE

-603 KNLNELKEEAKERG
+603 KNLNKLKEEAKERG

>member
-43 DFNVDYIL
+43 DFNVDYVL
-51 KNINYQIKDINK
+51 KNINYQIKDVNK
-63 IVRVIDWYGDEL
+63 IVHVTEWYGDEL
-75 KDKWETDFRIE
+75 KNKWETDFRIE

-131 YHNISIDFDRYDK
+131 YHNISIDFDRYDR
-144 LSMSRTPDKPRKIKN
+144 LSISRTPDKPRKIKN

-173 CILADDMGL
+173 CILADDMG
-182 GKMEP
+182 M
-187 VSSLIPTPEGFKKM
+187 
-201 GDIKVGDYIFGND
+201 
-214 GKPHKVL
+214 
-221 KIFPHKNKEIY
+221 
-232 RVNFSDNTFA
+232 
-242 ECGLEHL
+242 
-249 WVVRDSNMRIRNKGW
+249 
-264 KIMSLKEIIDSGISY
+264 
-279 KDEKRKEKG
+279 
-288 LNPRSKYE
+288 
-296 IPITEAV
+296 
-303 EYTEKQYFIHPYIL
+303 
-317 GYCIGDGN
+317 
-325 MCGSSINI
+325 
-333 SIPDFEKESVSRLFS
+333 
-348 YLNES
+348 
-353 YMLNEDRS
+353 
-361 TNCPRYRIIK
+361 
-371 RNKDGKNEYLQ
+371 
-382 EIRKLGL
+382 
-389 NVKGNYKFIPE
+389 
-400 FYKLG
+400 
-405 SIRQRLDLLRGLM
+405 
-418 DSDGTIQKGN
+418 
-428 KIIFNTV
+428 
-435 SETLANDI
+435 
-443 KELVF
+443 
-448 SLGGI
+448 
-453 ARIHSYD
+453 
-460 RRKQGKNI
+460 
-468 EYYVNIQI
+468 
-476 KENPFYLTRKA
+476 
-487 EKYNPT
+487 
-493 FKKYCTKHIVSA
+493 
-505 EYVRNEDAQ
+505 
-514 CIYVDSEEHTYLT
+514 
-527 GKSYIVTHNTTSL
+527 GKSTSL

-560 KSNWLNE
+560 KSNWFNE

-722 PLTIDREFYYM
+722 PLTVDREFYYM

-994 FYQFFKD
+994 FDQFLKD
-1001 TQYEKMWNTVLSKSL
+1001 TQYEKMWNTVLAKSV
-1016 IINQVIKKEDEK
+1016 IINQAIKKEDEK

>member
-24 YLLALKRDIITYKK
+24 SLLALKRDIITYKK

-131 YHNISIDFDRYDK
+131 YHNISIDFDRYDR

-173 CILADDMGL
+173 CILADDMG
-182 GKMEP
+182 M
-187 VSSLIPTPEGFKKM
+187 
-201 GDIKVGDYIFGND
+201 
-214 GKPHKVL
+214 
-221 KIFPHKNKEIY
+221 
-232 RVNFSDNTFA
+232 
-242 ECGLEHL
+242 
-249 WVVRDSNMRIRNKGW
+249 
-264 KIMSLKEIIDSGISY
+264 
-279 KDEKRKEKG
+279 
-288 LNPRSKYE
+288 
-296 IPITEAV
+296 
-303 EYTEKQYFIHPYIL
+303 
-317 GYCIGDGN
+317 
-325 MCGSSINI
+325 
-333 SIPDFEKESVSRLFS
+333 
-348 YLNES
+348 
-353 YMLNEDRS
+353 
-361 TNCPRYRIIK
+361 
-371 RNKDGKNEYLQ
+371 
-382 EIRKLGL
+382 
-389 NVKGNYKFIPE
+389 
-400 FYKLG
+400 
-405 SIRQRLDLLRGLM
+405 
-418 DSDGTIQKGN
+418 
-428 KIIFNTV
+428 
-435 SETLANDI
+435 
-443 KELVF
+443 
-448 SLGGI
+448 
-453 ARIHSYD
+453 
-460 RRKQGKNI
+460 
-468 EYYVNIQI
+468 
-476 KENPFYLTRKA
+476 
-487 EKYNPT
+487 
-493 FKKYCTKHIVSA
+493 
-505 EYVRNEDAQ
+505 
-514 CIYVDSEEHTYLT
+514 
-527 GKSYIVTHNTTSL
+527 GKSTSL

-560 KSNWLNE
+560 KSNWFNE

-864 IEGGI
+864 IEGGL

-887 KCLAKGEKIVI
+887 KCLARGEKIVI

>member
-131 YHNISIDFDRYDK
+131 YHNISIDFDRYDR

-173 CILADDMGL
+173 CILADDMG
-182 GKMEP
+182 M
-187 VSSLIPTPEGFKKM
+187 
-201 GDIKVGDYIFGND
+201 
-214 GKPHKVL
+214 
-221 KIFPHKNKEIY
+221 
-232 RVNFSDNTFA
+232 
-242 ECGLEHL
+242 
-249 WVVRDSNMRIRNKGW
+249 
-264 KIMSLKEIIDSGISY
+264 
-279 KDEKRKEKG
+279 
-288 LNPRSKYE
+288 
-296 IPITEAV
+296 
-303 EYTEKQYFIHPYIL
+303 
-317 GYCIGDGN
+317 
-325 MCGSSINI
+325 
-333 SIPDFEKESVSRLFS
+333 
-348 YLNES
+348 
-353 YMLNEDRS
+353 
-361 TNCPRYRIIK
+361 
-371 RNKDGKNEYLQ
+371 
-382 EIRKLGL
+382 
-389 NVKGNYKFIPE
+389 
-400 FYKLG
+400 
-405 SIRQRLDLLRGLM
+405 
-418 DSDGTIQKGN
+418 
-428 KIIFNTV
+428 
-435 SETLANDI
+435 
-443 KELVF
+443 
-448 SLGGI
+448 
-453 ARIHSYD
+453 
-460 RRKQGKNI
+460 
-468 EYYVNIQI
+468 
-476 KENPFYLTRKA
+476 
-487 EKYNPT
+487 
-493 FKKYCTKHIVSA
+493 
-505 EYVRNEDAQ
+505 
-514 CIYVDSEEHTYLT
+514 
-527 GKSYIVTHNTTSL
+527 GKSTSL

-560 KSNWLNE
+560 KSNWFNE

-829 FELNKEQMAEYKKLW
+829 FELSKEQMAEYKKLW

-864 IEGGI
+864 IEGGL

-887 KCLAKGEKIVI
+887 KCLARGEKIVI

>member
-173 CILADDMGL
+173 CILADDMG
-182 GKMEP
+182 M
-187 VSSLIPTPEGFKKM
+187 
-201 GDIKVGDYIFGND
+201 
-214 GKPHKVL
+214 
-221 KIFPHKNKEIY
+221 
-232 RVNFSDNTFA
+232 
-242 ECGLEHL
+242 
-249 WVVRDSNMRIRNKGW
+249 
-264 KIMSLKEIIDSGISY
+264 
-279 KDEKRKEKG
+279 
-288 LNPRSKYE
+288 
-296 IPITEAV
+296 
-303 EYTEKQYFIHPYIL
+303 
-317 GYCIGDGN
+317 
-325 MCGSSINI
+325 
-333 SIPDFEKESVSRLFS
+333 
-348 YLNES
+348 
-353 YMLNEDRS
+353 
-361 TNCPRYRIIK
+361 
-371 RNKDGKNEYLQ
+371 
-382 EIRKLGL
+382 
-389 NVKGNYKFIPE
+389 
-400 FYKLG
+400 
-405 SIRQRLDLLRGLM
+405 
-418 DSDGTIQKGN
+418 
-428 KIIFNTV
+428 
-435 SETLANDI
+435 
-443 KELVF
+443 
-448 SLGGI
+448 
-453 ARIHSYD
+453 
-460 RRKQGKNI
+460 
-468 EYYVNIQI
+468 
-476 KENPFYLTRKA
+476 
-487 EKYNPT
+487 
-493 FKKYCTKHIVSA
+493 
-505 EYVRNEDAQ
+505 
-514 CIYVDSEEHTYLT
+514 
-527 GKSYIVTHNTTSL
+527 GKSTSL

-560 KSNWLNE
+560 KSNWFNE

-829 FELNKEQMAEYKKLW
+829 FELNKEQIAEYKKLW

-864 IEGGI
+864 IEGGL

-887 KCLAKGEKIVI
+887 KCLARGEKIVI

>member
-16 KNYDGINT
+16 KNYNGINT

-131 YHNISIDFDRYDK
+131 YHNISIDFDRYDR

-173 CILADDMGL
+173 CILADDMG
-182 GKMEP
+182 M
-187 VSSLIPTPEGFKKM
+187 
-201 GDIKVGDYIFGND
+201 
-214 GKPHKVL
+214 
-221 KIFPHKNKEIY
+221 
-232 RVNFSDNTFA
+232 
-242 ECGLEHL
+242 
-249 WVVRDSNMRIRNKGW
+249 
-264 KIMSLKEIIDSGISY
+264 
-279 KDEKRKEKG
+279 
-288 LNPRSKYE
+288 
-296 IPITEAV
+296 
-303 EYTEKQYFIHPYIL
+303 
-317 GYCIGDGN
+317 
-325 MCGSSINI
+325 
-333 SIPDFEKESVSRLFS
+333 
-348 YLNES
+348 
-353 YMLNEDRS
+353 
-361 TNCPRYRIIK
+361 
-371 RNKDGKNEYLQ
+371 
-382 EIRKLGL
+382 
-389 NVKGNYKFIPE
+389 
-400 FYKLG
+400 
-405 SIRQRLDLLRGLM
+405 
-418 DSDGTIQKGN
+418 
-428 KIIFNTV
+428 
-435 SETLANDI
+435 
-443 KELVF
+443 
-448 SLGGI
+448 
-453 ARIHSYD
+453 
-460 RRKQGKNI
+460 
-468 EYYVNIQI
+468 
-476 KENPFYLTRKA
+476 
-487 EKYNPT
+487 
-493 FKKYCTKHIVSA
+493 
-505 EYVRNEDAQ
+505 
-514 CIYVDSEEHTYLT
+514 
-527 GKSYIVTHNTTSL
+527 GKSTSL

-560 KSNWLNE
+560 KSNWFNE

-864 IEGGI
+864 IEGGL

-887 KCLAKGEKIVI
+887 KCLARGEKIVI

>member
-131 YHNISIDFDRYDK
+131 YHNISIDFDRYDR
-144 LSMSRTPDKPRKIKN
+144 LSMSRTPDNPRKIKN

-173 CILADDMGL
+173 CILADDMG
-182 GKMEP
+182 
-187 VSSLIPTPEGFKKM
+187 
-201 GDIKVGDYIFGND
+201 
-214 GKPHKVL
+214 
-221 KIFPHKNKEIY
+221 
-232 RVNFSDNTFA
+232 
-242 ECGLEHL
+242 
-249 WVVRDSNMRIRNKGW
+249 
-264 KIMSLKEIIDSGISY
+264 
-279 KDEKRKEKG
+279 
-288 LNPRSKYE
+288 
-296 IPITEAV
+296 
-303 EYTEKQYFIHPYIL
+303 
-317 GYCIGDGN
+317 
-325 MCGSSINI
+325 
-333 SIPDFEKESVSRLFS
+333 
-348 YLNES
+348 
-353 YMLNEDRS
+353 
-361 TNCPRYRIIK
+361 
-371 RNKDGKNEYLQ
+371 
-382 EIRKLGL
+382 
-389 NVKGNYKFIPE
+389 
-400 FYKLG
+400 
-405 SIRQRLDLLRGLM
+405 
-418 DSDGTIQKGN
+418 
-428 KIIFNTV
+428 
-435 SETLANDI
+435 
-443 KELVF
+443 
-448 SLGGI
+448 
-453 ARIHSYD
+453 
-460 RRKQGKNI
+460 
-468 EYYVNIQI
+468 
-476 KENPFYLTRKA
+476 
-487 EKYNPT
+487 
-493 FKKYCTKHIVSA
+493 
-505 EYVRNEDAQ
+505 
-514 CIYVDSEEHTYLT
+514 T
-527 GKSYIVTHNTTSL
+527 GKSTSL

-560 KSNWLNE
+560 KSNWFNE

-645 GIEKAMENSPMLKF
+645 GIEKAVENSPMLKF

-829 FELNKEQMAEYKKLW
+829 FELSKEQMAEYKKLW

-864 IEGGI
+864 IEGGL

-887 KCLAKGEKIVI
+887 KCLARGEKIVI

-1016 IINQVIKKEDEK
+1016 IINKVIKKEDEK

>member
-131 YHNISIDFDRYDK
+131 YHNISIDFDRYDR

-173 CILADDMGL
+173 CILADDMG
-182 GKMEP
+182 M
-187 VSSLIPTPEGFKKM
+187 
-201 GDIKVGDYIFGND
+201 
-214 GKPHKVL
+214 
-221 KIFPHKNKEIY
+221 
-232 RVNFSDNTFA
+232 
-242 ECGLEHL
+242 
-249 WVVRDSNMRIRNKGW
+249 
-264 KIMSLKEIIDSGISY
+264 
-279 KDEKRKEKG
+279 
-288 LNPRSKYE
+288 
-296 IPITEAV
+296 
-303 EYTEKQYFIHPYIL
+303 
-317 GYCIGDGN
+317 
-325 MCGSSINI
+325 
-333 SIPDFEKESVSRLFS
+333 
-348 YLNES
+348 
-353 YMLNEDRS
+353 
-361 TNCPRYRIIK
+361 
-371 RNKDGKNEYLQ
+371 
-382 EIRKLGL
+382 
-389 NVKGNYKFIPE
+389 
-400 FYKLG
+400 
-405 SIRQRLDLLRGLM
+405 
-418 DSDGTIQKGN
+418 
-428 KIIFNTV
+428 
-435 SETLANDI
+435 
-443 KELVF
+443 
-448 SLGGI
+448 
-453 ARIHSYD
+453 
-460 RRKQGKNI
+460 
-468 EYYVNIQI
+468 
-476 KENPFYLTRKA
+476 
-487 EKYNPT
+487 
-493 FKKYCTKHIVSA
+493 
-505 EYVRNEDAQ
+505 
-514 CIYVDSEEHTYLT
+514 
-527 GKSYIVTHNTTSL
+527 GKSTSL

-560 KSNWLNE
+560 KSNWFNE

-645 GIEKAMENSPMLKF
+645 GIEKAVENSPMLKF

-864 IEGGI
+864 IEGGL

-887 KCLAKGEKIVI
+887 KCLARGEKIVI

-931 AIKKFNSD
+931 AIKKFNTD
-939 PNVMIFIGNII
+939 PNIMIFIGNII